1 MRKSQFIIIALLLS
15 IGGVN
20 AQGSFK
26 RHNYGLEANFGHI
39 PYHNSYI
46 VNFLADGS
54 FINVENQ
61 NVWDISLKY
70 EYRFNKRFSLSLS
83 AGYMQQVMGMRGY
96 IPYFVDTTIGDRCFT
111 LRVQHLNIPLVANYR
126 LPITSDANILLGAG
140 FNASLALKQEYEL
153 SEQPSTLTL
162 VSKPFDLDFVAKA
175 GLEVESKRRV
185 QFNATLYQPMIGNIN
200 YRCLG
205 FDVLTTNSKEWVPR
219 LMFGVSLFF

>member
-1 MRKSQFIIIALLLS
+1 MRKLQFVIIAVLFAW
-15 IGGVN
+15 GVN

-26 RHNYGLEANFGHI
+26 KHNYGLEANFGHI
-39 PYHNSYI
+39 PYHNSYTI
-46 VNFLADGS
+46 NFVAEGHLID
-54 FINVENQ
+54 VESQ
-61 NVWDISLKY
+61 NVWDVSLKY

-83 AGYMQQVMGMRGY
+83 AGYMQQVMGMREN
-96 IPYFVDTTIGDRCFT
+96 IPYSVNMTQGDRCFT

-153 SEQPSTLTL
+153 SDQPSTLTL

-175 GLEVESKRRV
+175 GLEVESKHRV

-200 YRCLG
+200 YRLLG

-219 LMFGVSLFF
+219 LMFGVSVFF